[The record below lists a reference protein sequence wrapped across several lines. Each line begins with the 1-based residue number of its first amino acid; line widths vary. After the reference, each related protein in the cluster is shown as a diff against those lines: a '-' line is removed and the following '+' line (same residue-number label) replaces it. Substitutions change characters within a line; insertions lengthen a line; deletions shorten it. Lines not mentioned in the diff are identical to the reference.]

1 MKKTGA
7 GAFAGALS
15 GVVGSD
21 DMQEPIRNDNEVLF
35 LQILTIISLIFF
47 INTINIITLW
57 YLAGIYLFSLGFLML
72 LDDGDIFI
80 GFL

>member
-1 MKKTGA
+1 M
-7 GAFAGALS
+7 L
-15 GVVGSD
+15 
-21 DMQEPIRNDNEVLF
+21 NEVLF

-80 GFL
+80 GFLWVIDLGVGLIFFIFMVGYYFII